1 MQNQQWR
8 RRFSVID
15 PLVLAS
21 FLLAL
26 PHLAP
31 AKESLSADGAPLGRT
46 QPICGESAGSKSGP
60 SYLSSE
66 ESMELRTG
74 TWGRSVHPL
83 SPNFYRYQRDKR
95 EQELLTPDCQKKFQR
110 EDS

>member
-26 PHLAP
+26 PHLAL
-31 AKESLSADGAPLGRT
+31 AKESLSADGASLGRI

-74 TWGRSVHPL
+74 IWGRSVHPL
-83 SPNFYRYQRDKR
+83 SPNVYRYQRDKGK
-95 EQELLTPDCQKKFQR
+95 QESLTSDCQKKFQK
-110 EDS
+110 EGS